1 MKQILIVEDDS
12 FLNKMLAYNLTADGY
27 GVTSAL
33 NARTAADAI
42 RQREFD
48 LVLLDINL
56 PDGNGFELCKLI
68 KPQHPDTI
76 VIFLTAN
83 DQESDQIRGYEVGAV
98 DYITKPFVLRAL
110 QRKIKAMFAM
120 LEHHKPAKDIYDDGR
135 LFLDFS
141 EQTASLNGKP
151 LTLSPMEY
159 KMLNLF
165 RKNPRQ
171 VLTRG
176 QLLEKL
182 WDIDEKYVDE
192 HTLTTSI
199 SRIRSKIES
208 DGGAPLHQDRLR
220 HGLSMD
226 GRRGKMKFQNLS
238 VKRLFG
244 RVAMELVLS
253 MSGITIALF
262 LVTKQIAVLLTGG
275 ALLLCALVGIFVLT
289 QTFGKRL
296 SQFTADLCQ
305 TLDHMIAGNEA
316 PQRPEDSETQL
327 ARIGHRLARLY
338 QIMQENRRRVDEERQ
353 ELQTL
358 VSDISHQ
365 VKTPVSN
372 LKMATDTLLEK
383 PMTEAERTDFIRGI
397 RSQTDKLDFLFQ
409 ALVKTSRLETGV
421 IQLDKKL
428 GRLFDTVAQAMSGIV
443 YAAEKKEI
451 AVSVDCPEDLT
462 VSHDSK
468 WTSEALF
475 NLLDNAVKYT
485 PAGGKIAVSVVL
497 WEMYVEIK
505 VTDTGKG
512 ISESNQ
518 AAIFR
523 RFYREEEVH
532 EQQGVGIGLYL
543 AREIVTRQGGYIKVV
558 SEPGKGSEFSIMLPT
573 K

>member
-1 MKQILIVEDDS
+1 MTFK
-12 FLNKMLAYNLTADGY
+12 
-27 GVTSAL
+27 
-33 NARTAADAI
+33 
-42 RQREFD
+42 
-48 LVLLDINL
+48 
-56 PDGNGFELCKLI
+56 
-68 KPQHPDTI
+68 
-76 VIFLTAN
+76 
-83 DQESDQIRGYEVGAV
+83 
-98 DYITKPFVLRAL
+98 
-110 QRKIKAMFAM
+110 
-120 LEHHKPAKDIYDDGR
+120 
-135 LFLDFS
+135 
-141 EQTASLNGKP
+141 
-151 LTLSPMEY
+151 
-159 KMLNLF
+159 
-165 RKNPRQ
+165 
-171 VLTRG
+171 
-176 QLLEKL
+176 
-182 WDIDEKYVDE
+182 
-192 HTLTTSI
+192 
-199 SRIRSKIES
+199 
-208 DGGAPLHQDRLR
+208 
-220 HGLSMD
+220 
-226 GRRGKMKFQNLS
+226 NLS

-244 RVAMELVLS
+244 WIVAGLFLS
-253 MSGITIALF
+253 MAVITLSLF
-262 LVTKQIAVLLTGG
+262 FITKQTAVLLTGG
-275 ALLLCALVGIFVLT
+275 VLLLCALIWLFLLT
-289 QTFGKRL
+289 QIFGKRL
-296 SQFTADLCQ
+296 SEFTSVLCQ
-305 TLDHMIAGNEA
+305 TLDHMIEGNEV
-316 PQRPEDSETQL
+316 PLRPEDSETTL
-327 ARIGHRLARLY
+327 ARICHRLSRLY
-338 QIMQENRRRVDEERQ
+338 QIMQENRRKVDEERQ
-353 ELQTL
+353 ELQSL
-358 VSDISHQ
+358 ISDISHQ

-421 IQLDKKL
+421 IQLDKKP

-505 VTDTGKG
+505 VADTGKG

>member
-1 MKQILIVEDDS
+1 M
-12 FLNKMLAYNLTADGY
+12 
-27 GVTSAL
+27 
-33 NARTAADAI
+33 
-42 RQREFD
+42 
-48 LVLLDINL
+48 
-56 PDGNGFELCKLI
+56 
-68 KPQHPDTI
+68 
-76 VIFLTAN
+76 
-83 DQESDQIRGYEVGAV
+83 
-98 DYITKPFVLRAL
+98 
-110 QRKIKAMFAM
+110 
-120 LEHHKPAKDIYDDGR
+120 
-135 LFLDFS
+135 DF
-141 EQTASLNGKP
+141 
-151 LTLSPMEY
+151 
-159 KMLNLF
+159 
-165 RKNPRQ
+165 
-171 VLTRG
+171 
-176 QLLEKL
+176 LLEA
-182 WDIDEKYVDE
+182 
-192 HTLTTSI
+192 LTNWL
-199 SRIRSKIES
+199 KEMLV
-208 DGGAPLHQDRLR
+208 GGIM
-220 HGLSMD
+220 S
-226 GRRGKMKFQNLS
+226 NLS
-238 VKRLFG
+238 GMFDSVNQQ
-244 RVAMELVLS
+244 VADISVQVGQTPQGWNGSIFNMIENLS
-253 MSGITIALF
+253 NSIMVPIAGVILAI
-262 LVTKQIAVLLTGG
+262 VMTV
-275 ALLLCALVGIFVLT
+275 
-289 QTFGKRL
+289 
-296 SQFTADLCQ
+296 DLIQ
-305 TLDHMIAGNEA
+305 MIA
-316 PQRPEDSETQL
+316 D
-327 ARIGHRLARLY
+327 
-338 QIMQENRRRVDEERQ
+338 NRRRVDEERQ

-421 IQLDKKL
+421 IQLDKKP

-443 YAAEKKEI
+443 YAAEKKET

-485 PAGGKIAVSVVL
+485 PAGGKIAVLVVL